1 MAALERFDTPGRVR
15 DLDDAGLNA
24 WSQAVHG
31 IFAGYVG
38 EHPQFLDPTAADLV
52 NGAAEAPITWS
63 AFPAHLLRDATSDEQ
78 RWAQADSSRKLQDE
92 YCEWSVE
99 RDDQGVI
106 TRVTFT
112 SEVPEYWDHV
122 ASQDRQTLLELYR
135 TLVDPATAEADLFTG
150 DNYERI
156 NARNAVTGGRVAHMI
171 QGSNTIGAAV
181 DLVARATILRERD
194 GKPQTDP
201 QSLVRCGGL
210 GNPFRNSDPQ
220 VAAAVNNAAAAGDEI
235 TFADPPGLYIDR
247 LLTAGMVSPDGAD
260 PAEFWHI
267 ERGDAEH
274 AVRAAFEVRDGRYRA
289 GEIRI
294 GDRPIEF
301 GAQLADRVHVRAT
314 AVIAPAD
321 HKPERQPCKNQA

>member
-1 MAALERFDTPGRVR
+1 MPSLERFDTPGRIR
-15 DLDDAGLNA
+15 DLDDAGLGA

-31 IFAGYVG
+31 IFASYVD
-38 EHPQFLDPTAADLV
+38 EHPQFLDPTAVDLAD
-52 NGAAEAPITWS
+52 GAAEVPITWS
-63 AFPAHLLRDATSDEQ
+63 AFPARLLRDATSDEQ
-78 RWAQADSSRKLQDE
+78 RWAQADESRELQDE

-99 RDDQGVI
+99 RDDEGVI

-112 SEVPEYWDHV
+112 SEVPEYWEHV
-122 ASQDRQTLLELYR
+122 AGQDRQKLLELYR
-135 TLVDPATAEADLFTG
+135 TIVDADTAEDEVFADG
-150 DNYERI
+150 AYQRI

-171 QGSNTIGAAV
+171 QGSNTLGAAV

-194 GKPQTDP
+194 GKLQTDP

-220 VAAAVNNAAAAGDEI
+220 VAAAVNNAAAAGDEV

-247 LLTAGMVSPDGAD
+247 LLTAGMVCPDGAN

-274 AVRAAFEVRDGRYRA
+274 AVRAAFEVRDRRYRV

-294 GDRPIEF
+294 GERAIEF

-314 AVIAPAD
+314 AAIAPAD
-321 HKPERQPCKNQA
+321 HKPERRPCENSP